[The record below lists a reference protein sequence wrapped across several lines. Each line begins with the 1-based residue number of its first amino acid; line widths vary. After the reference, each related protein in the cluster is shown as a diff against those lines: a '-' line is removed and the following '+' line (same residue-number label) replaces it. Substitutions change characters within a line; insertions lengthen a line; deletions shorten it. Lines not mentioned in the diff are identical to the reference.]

1 MFENQKILILGFARS
16 GYEAAK
22 VLVGRGNKVI
32 LNDSKEESKLEQDKI
47 AELRSLGVELV
58 FGSHPDDLLDSSFD
72 YLIKNPGVPI
82 HHKYVLKA
90 RELGIEVLNEVEMA
104 YRLFPEGVKLIGIT
118 GTNGKTTTTSLTY
131 EIVKKA
137 YGEKTFLAGNI
148 GYPLSSILN
157 DLKSGDIV
165 VMEVSCQQLA
175 NLSTFRPNIAVMTNL
190 SPAHIDFF
198 GSYDEYKKVK
208 LKLFVNQRDDDIAIL
223 NIENDEVMKGTTD
236 IKSNVKYF
244 SSKREVNGAYFIDNK
259 LYYYDEFI
267 INRDEFLLKGN
278 HNVEN
283 ALGAMM
289 IAKEVG
295 VDNESI
301 VSVLKTFTG
310 VRHRLEFIDKV
321 NGVDYYN
328 DTEATNTKCT
338 TIALSSFDK
347 NVILI
352 LGGLERGQDFH
363 DLDNFISP
371 VKEIVGIGECRDRV
385 KEYGDSVAIK
395 TNVFEKLVDAM
406 NYINSVVMDG
416 DTVLLSPASASWDQ
430 YKQCEDRGDEFRD
443 IVKKCYDKHRVCIK
457 KIEEV

>member
-1 MFENQKILILGFARS
+1 MFENKKILVLGMARS
-16 GYEAAK
+16 GYEVCK
-22 VLVGRGNKVI
+22 YLSKHNNTII
-32 LNDSKEESKLEQDKI
+32 LNDGGSRDKQDDAKVKELEQ
-47 AELRSLGVELV
+47 LGITLI
-58 FGSHPDDLLDSSFD
+58 FDSHPDDLLDDSFD
-72 YLIKNPGVPI
+72 YIIKNPGI
-82 HHKYVLKA
+82 RNDHKYVIKA
-90 RELGIEVLNEVEMA
+90 KELGIPVINEAEMA
-104 YRLFPEGVKLIGIT
+104 YRLLPDDVTLIGIT
-118 GTNGKTTTTSLTY
+118 GTNGKTTTTTLTY
-131 EIVKKA
+131 EMIKKS
-137 YGEKTFLAGNI
+137 GKRVHLAGNI
-148 GYPLSSILN
+148 GYPLCSFL
-157 DLKSGDIV
+157 DKLESGDII

-175 NLSTFRPNIAVMTNL
+175 NMDKFNPHIALMTNL
-190 SPAHIDFF
+190 SEAHIDFF
-198 GSYDEYKKVK
+198 GSYEAYKEDK
-208 LKLFVNQRDDDIAIL
+208 LKLFKNQRDDDIAIL
-223 NIENDEVMKGTTD
+223 NIENDDVMKGTTD

-244 SSKREVNGAYFIDNK
+244 SSKREINGAYMLDNK

-295 VDNESI
+295 VNNESI

-321 NGVDYYN
+321 KGVDYYN

-338 TIALSSFDK
+338 QIALSSFDK

-385 KEYGDSVAIK
+385 KEYGESVGIK
-395 TNVFEKLVDAM
+395 TNTFEKLNKAM
-406 NYINSVVMDG
+406 DYINSVVVDG

-443 IVKKCYDKHRVCIK
+443 IVKELK
-457 KIEEV
+457 KNE

>member
-1 MFENQKILILGFARS
+1 MFENKKILILGMARS

-22 VLVGRGNKVI
+22 YLSKYNNTII
-32 LNDSKEESKLEQDKI
+32 LNDGGSRDKQDQDKLK
-47 AELRSLGVELV
+47 ELESLGVTLI
-58 FGSHPDDLLDSSFD
+58 FDSHPDDLLDDSFD
-72 YLIKNPGVPI
+72 YIIKNPGI
-82 HHKYVLKA
+82 RNDHKYIVRAK
-90 RELGIEVLNEVEMA
+90 ELCIEVINEVEMA
-104 YRLFPEGVKLIGIT
+104 YRLLPDDVTLIGIT
-118 GTNGKTTTTSLTY
+118 GTNGKTTTTTLTY
-131 EIVKKA
+131 EIIKKS
-137 YGEKTFLAGNI
+137 GKRVHLAGNI
-148 GYPLSSILN
+148 GYPLCSFL
-157 DLKSGDIV
+157 DKLESGDII

-175 NLSTFRPNIAVMTNL
+175 NVKEFKPHIALMTNL
-190 SPAHIDFF
+190 SEAHIDFF
-198 GSYDEYKKVK
+198 GSYEAYKEDK
-208 LKLFVNQRDDDIAIL
+208 LKIFNNQTDSDIAIV
-223 NIENDEVMKGTTD
+223 NIENDDVMNGISD
-236 IKSNVKYF
+236 INSNVKYF
-244 SSKREVNGAYFIDNK
+244 SSKKEINGAYFKDDK

-267 INRDEFLLKGN
+267 ISRDEFLLKGN

-283 ALGAMM
+283 ALAAIM

-295 VDNESI
+295 VENESI

-321 NGVDYYN
+321 KGVSYYN

-363 DLDNFISP
+363 DLDSFISP

-385 KEYGDSVAIK
+385 KEYGDSIGIK
-395 TNVFEKLVDAM
+395 TNTFEKLSEAM
-406 NYINSVVMDG
+406 DYINSVVVDG

-443 IVKKCYDKHRVCIK
+443 IVRRFKNVN
-457 KIEEV
+457 

>member
-1 MFENQKILILGFARS
+1 MFDNKKILVLGMARS
-16 GYEAAK
+16 GYEACK
-22 VLVGRGNKVI
+22 YLSKHNNTII
-32 LNDSKEESKLEQDKI
+32 LNDGGSRDKQDKDKVL
-47 AELRSLGVELV
+47 ELEVLGITMV
-58 FGSHPDDLLDSSFD
+58 FGSHPDDLLDDSFD
-72 YLIKNPGVPI
+72 YIIKNPGI
-82 HHKYVLKA
+82 RNDHKYVIKA
-90 RELGIEVLNEVEMA
+90 KELGISVINEVEMA
-104 YRLFPEGVKLIGIT
+104 YRLLPGDVTLIGIT
-118 GTNGKTTTTSLTY
+118 GTNGKTTTTTLTY
-131 EIVKKA
+131 EMIKKS
-137 YGEKTFLAGNI
+137 GKRVHLAGNI
-148 GYPLSSILN
+148 GYPLCSFL
-157 DLKSGDIV
+157 DKLESGDII

-175 NLSTFRPNIAVMTNL
+175 NMDKFKPHIALMTNL
-190 SPAHIDFF
+190 SEAHIDFF
-198 GSYDEYKKVK
+198 GSYDVYKQVK
-208 LKLFVNQRDDDIAIL
+208 LKLFKNQTEDDIAIL
-223 NIENDEVMKGTTD
+223 NIENDEIMKGTYD

-244 SSKREVNGAYFIDNK
+244 SSKREINGAYMLGDK

-267 INRDEFLLKGN
+267 MNRDEFLLKGN

-310 VRHRLEFIDKV
+310 VRHRLEFIDRV
-321 NGVDYYN
+321 NGVSYYN

-347 NVILI
+347 NVVLI

-371 VKEIVGIGECRDRV
+371 LKEIVGIGECRDRV
-385 KEYGDSVAIK
+385 KEYGDSVGIK
-395 TNVFEKLVDAM
+395 TITFEKLVDAM
-406 NYINSVVMDG
+406 NYINSVVEDG

-443 IVKKCYDKHRVCIK
+443 IVKSFKDKD
-457 KIEEV
+457 

>member
-1 MFENQKILILGFARS
+1 MFKDKKILILGMARS
-16 GYEAAK
+16 GYEVAK
-22 VLVGRGNKVI
+22 VLVGRGNTII
-32 LNDSKEESKLEQDKI
+32 LNDGGSRDKQDASKVKELEE
-47 AELRSLGVELV
+47 LGITLIFEN
-58 FGSHPDDLLDSSFD
+58 HPDNLLDASFD
-72 YLIKNPGVPI
+72 YLIKNPGI
-82 HHKYVLKA
+82 RNDHKYVVKA
-90 RELGIEVLNEVEMA
+90 QELGIEVINEAEMA
-104 YRLFPEGVKLIGIT
+104 FRLLPDDVILIGIT
-118 GTNGKTTTTSLTY
+118 GTNGKTTTTTLTY
-131 EIVKKA
+131 EMIKKS
-137 YGEKTFLAGNI
+137 GKRVHLAGNI
-148 GYPLSSILN
+148 GYPLCSFL
-157 DLKSGDIV
+157 DKLKSGDII

-175 NLSTFRPNIAVMTNL
+175 NMKEFRPHIALMTNL
-190 SPAHIDFF
+190 SEAHIDFF
-198 GSYDEYKKVK
+198 GSYDEYKRVK
-208 LKLFVNQRDDDIAIL
+208 LKLFAKQTDADIAIL
-223 NIENDEVMKGTTD
+223 NIENDDVMKGTCN

-244 SSKREVNGAYFIDNK
+244 SSKREINGAYLLDDKF
-259 LYYYDEFI
+259 YYYDEFI
-267 INRDEFLLKGN
+267 MNRDDFLLKGN

-310 VRHRLEFIDKV
+310 VRHRLEFINKV
-321 NGVDYYN
+321 NDVSYYN

-371 VKEIVGIGECRDRV
+371 LKEIVGIGECRDRV
-385 KEYGDSVAIK
+385 KEYGDSIGIK
-395 TNVFEKLVDAM
+395 TNTFEKLSEAM
-406 NYINSVVMDG
+406 IYINSIVEDG

-443 IVKKCYDKHRVCIK
+443 IVMRLKDDN
-457 KIEEV
+457 

>member
-1 MFENQKILILGFARS
+1 MFKDKKILILGMARS

-22 VLVGRGNKVI
+22 VLVGRGNTII
-32 LNDSKEESKLEQDKI
+32 LNDGGSRDKQDASKVKELEE
-47 AELRSLGVELV
+47 LGITLIFEN
-58 FGSHPDDLLDSSFD
+58 HPDDLLDASFD
-72 YLIKNPGVPI
+72 YLIKNPGI
-82 HHKYVLKA
+82 RNDHKYVVKA
-90 RELGIEVLNEVEMA
+90 QELGIEVINEAEMA
-104 YRLFPEGVKLIGIT
+104 FRLLPDDVILIGIT
-118 GTNGKTTTTSLTY
+118 GTNGKTTTTTLTY
-131 EIVKKA
+131 EMIKKS
-137 YGEKTFLAGNI
+137 GKRVHLAGNI
-148 GYPLSSILN
+148 GYPLCSFL
-157 DLKSGDIV
+157 DKLKSGDII

-175 NLSTFRPNIAVMTNL
+175 NMKEFRPHIALMTNL
-190 SPAHIDFF
+190 SEAHIDFF
-198 GSYDEYKKVK
+198 GSYDEYKRVK
-208 LKLFVNQRDDDIAIL
+208 LKLFAKQTDADIAIL
-223 NIENDEVMKGTTD
+223 NIENDDVMKGTCN

-244 SSKREVNGAYFIDNK
+244 SSKREINGAYLLDDK

-267 INRDEFLLKGN
+267 MNRDEFLLRGN

-310 VRHRLEFIDKV
+310 VRHRLEFINKV
-321 NGVDYYN
+321 NDVSYYN

-363 DLDNFISP
+363 DLDNFIRP

-385 KEYGDSVAIK
+385 KEYGDSIGIK
-395 TNVFEKLVDAM
+395 TNTFEKLSEAM
-406 NYINSVVMDG
+406 IYINSIVEDG

-443 IVKKCYDKHRVCIK
+443 IVMRLKDDN
-457 KIEEV
+457 

>member
-1 MFENQKILILGFARS
+1 MFENKKILILGMARS

-22 VLVGRGNKVI
+22 YLSKHNNTII
-32 LNDSKEESKLEQDKI
+32 LNDGGSREKQDEEKIKELE
-47 AELRSLGVELV
+47 SLGVTLI
-58 FGSHPDDLLDSSFD
+58 FDSHPDDLLDDSFD
-72 YLIKNPGVPI
+72 YIIKNPGI
-82 HHKYVLKA
+82 RNDHKYVIKA
-90 RELGIEVLNEVEMA
+90 NELGVEVINEAEMA
-104 YRLFPEGVKLIGIT
+104 FRLLPPDVTLIGIT
-118 GTNGKTTTTSLTY
+118 GTNGKTTTTTLTY
-131 EIVKKA
+131 EMIKKS
-137 YGEKTFLAGNI
+137 GKRVHLAGNI
-148 GYPLSSILN
+148 GYPLCSFLESLE
-157 DLKSGDIV
+157 SGDII

-175 NLSTFRPNIAVMTNL
+175 NMDKFNPHIALMTNL
-190 SPAHIDFF
+190 SEAHIDFF
-198 GSYDEYKKVK
+198 GSYEAYKEDK
-208 LKLFVNQRDDDIAIL
+208 LKLFKNQTDLDTAIL
-223 NIENDEVMKGTTD
+223 NIENDEVMKGTVD

-244 SSKREVNGAYFIDNK
+244 SSKREINGAYMLDDK

-267 INRDEFLLKGN
+267 MNRDELLLRGN

-295 VDNESI
+295 VDNDSI
-301 VSVLKTFTG
+301 VSVLKTFSG
-310 VRHRLEFIDKV
+310 VRHRLEFIDSV

-352 LGGLERGQDFH
+352 LGGLERGQNFH

-385 KEYGDSVAIK
+385 KEYGDSVGIK
-395 TNVFEKLVDAM
+395 TNVFEKLEEAM
-406 NYINSVVMDG
+406 NYINGVVESG

-443 IVKKCYDKHRVCIK
+443 IVRSFKVGD
-457 KIEEV
+457 

>member
-1 MFENQKILILGFARS
+1 MFKDKKILILGMARS

-22 VLVGRGNKVI
+22 VLVGRGNTII
-32 LNDSKEESKLEQDKI
+32 LNDGGSRDKQDASKVKELEE
-47 AELRSLGVELV
+47 LGITLIFEN
-58 FGSHPDDLLDSSFD
+58 HPDDLLDASFD
-72 YLIKNPGVPI
+72 YLIKNPGI
-82 HHKYVLKA
+82 RNDHKYVVKA
-90 RELGIEVLNEVEMA
+90 QELGIEVINEAEMA
-104 YRLFPEGVKLIGIT
+104 FRLLPDDVILIGIT
-118 GTNGKTTTTSLTY
+118 GTNGKTTTTTLTY
-131 EIVKKA
+131 EMIKKS
-137 YGEKTFLAGNI
+137 GKRVHLAGNI
-148 GYPLSSILN
+148 GYPLCSFL
-157 DLKSGDIV
+157 DKLKSGDII

-175 NLSTFRPNIAVMTNL
+175 NMKEFRPHIALMTNL
-190 SPAHIDFF
+190 SEAHIDFF
-198 GSYDEYKKVK
+198 GSYDEYKRVK
-208 LKLFVNQRDDDIAIL
+208 LKLFAKQTDADIAIL
-223 NIENDEVMKGTTD
+223 NIENDDVMKGTCN

-244 SSKREVNGAYFIDNK
+244 SSKREINGAYLLDDK

-267 INRDEFLLKGN
+267 MNRDDFLLRGN

-310 VRHRLEFIDKV
+310 VRHRLEFINKV
-321 NGVDYYN
+321 NDVSYYN

-363 DLDNFISP
+363 DLDNFIRP

-385 KEYGDSVAIK
+385 KEYGDSIGIK
-395 TNVFEKLVDAM
+395 TNTFEKLSEAM
-406 NYINSVVMDG
+406 IYINSIVEDG

-443 IVKKCYDKHRVCIK
+443 IVMRLKDDN
-457 KIEEV
+457 

>member
-1 MFENQKILILGFARS
+1 MFEDKKILILGMARS
-16 GYEAAK
+16 GYEACK
-22 VLVGRGNKVI
+22 YLSKHNNTII
-32 LNDSKEESKLEQDKI
+32 LNDGGSRDKQDKDKVL
-47 AELRSLGVELV
+47 ELEKLGITMV
-58 FGSHPDDLLDSSFD
+58 FDSHPDDLLDDSFD
-72 YLIKNPGVPI
+72 YIIKNPGI
-82 HHKYVLKA
+82 RNDHKYVMKA
-90 RELGIEVLNEVEMA
+90 KELGIPVINEAEMA
-104 YRLFPEGVKLIGIT
+104 YRLLPDDVTLIGIT
-118 GTNGKTTTTSLTY
+118 GTNGKTTTTTLTY
-131 EIVKKA
+131 EMIKKS
-137 YGEKTFLAGNI
+137 GKRVHLAGNI
-148 GYPLSSILN
+148 GYPLCSFLER
-157 DLKSGDIV
+157 LESGDII

-175 NLSTFRPNIAVMTNL
+175 NMDKFKPHIALMTNL
-190 SPAHIDFF
+190 SEAHIDFF
-198 GSYDEYKKVK
+198 GSYDLYKQVK
-208 LKLFVNQRDDDIAIL
+208 LKLFANQRDDDIAIL
-223 NIENDEVMKGTTD
+223 NIENDEVMKGTRD

-244 SSKREVNGAYFIDNK
+244 SSKREINGAYLLDGK

-267 INRDEFLLKGN
+267 MNRDEFLLKGN

-295 VDNESI
+295 VDNDFI

-310 VRHRLEFIDKV
+310 VRHRLEFIDRV

-338 TIALSSFDK
+338 QIALKAFNK

-371 VKEIVGIGECRDRV
+371 VKEIVGIGECKDRV
-385 KEYGDSVAIK
+385 KEYGDSIGIK
-395 TNVFEKLVDAM
+395 TTIYEKLDEAM
-406 NYINSVVMDG
+406 NYINSVVESG

-443 IVKKCYDKHRVCIK
+443 IVKSFKDKN
-457 KIEEV
+457 

>member
-1 MFENQKILILGFARS
+1 MFENKKILVLGMARS
-16 GYEAAK
+16 GYEACK
-22 VLVGRGNKVI
+22 YLSKHNNTII
-32 LNDSKEESKLEQDKI
+32 LNDGGSRDKQDDKKVTELEQ
-47 AELRSLGVELV
+47 LGVTLI
-58 FGSHPDDLLDSSFD
+58 FDSHPDDLLDDSFD
-72 YLIKNPGVPI
+72 YIIKNPGI
-82 HHKYVLKA
+82 INDHKYVVKA
-90 RELGIEVLNEVEMA
+90 KELGIPVINEAEMA
-104 YRLFPEGVKLIGIT
+104 YRLLPDDVTLIGIT
-118 GTNGKTTTTSLTY
+118 GTNGKTTTTTLTY
-131 EIVKKA
+131 EMIKMSGKRVH
-137 YGEKTFLAGNI
+137 LAGNI
-148 GYPLSSILN
+148 GYPLCSFL
-157 DLKSGDIV
+157 DKLESGDII

-175 NLSTFRPNIAVMTNL
+175 NMDKFNPHIALMTNL
-190 SPAHIDFF
+190 SEAHIDFF
-198 GSYDEYKKVK
+198 GSYEAYKEDK
-208 LKLFVNQRDDDIAIL
+208 LKLFKNQRDDDIAIL
-223 NIENDEVMKGTTD
+223 NIENDEVMKGTRN

-244 SSKREVNGAYFIDNK
+244 SSKREINGAYMLDNK

-267 INRDEFLLKGN
+267 MNRDEFLLKGN

-283 ALGAMM
+283 ALAAIM

-321 NGVDYYN
+321 KGVDYYN

-338 TIALSSFDK
+338 QIALSSFDK

-385 KEYGDSVAIK
+385 KEYGDSVGIK
-395 TNVFEKLVDAM
+395 TNTFEKLVDAM
-406 NYINSVVMDG
+406 NYINNVVVDG

-443 IVKKCYDKHRVCIK
+443 IVKELK
-457 KIEEV
+457 KNE

>member
-1 MFENQKILILGFARS
+1 MFENKKILVLGMARS
-16 GYEAAK
+16 GYEACK
-22 VLVGRGNKVI
+22 YLSKHNNTII
-32 LNDSKEESKLEQDKI
+32 LNDGGSRDKQDDAKVKELEQ
-47 AELRSLGVELV
+47 LGITLI
-58 FGSHPDDLLDSSFD
+58 FDSHPDDLLDDSFD
-72 YLIKNPGVPI
+72 YIIKNPGI
-82 HHKYVLKA
+82 RNDHKYVIKA
-90 RELGIEVLNEVEMA
+90 KELGIPVINEAEMA
-104 YRLFPEGVKLIGIT
+104 YRLLPDDVTLIGIT
-118 GTNGKTTTTSLTY
+118 GTNGKTTTTTLTY
-131 EIVKKA
+131 EMIKKS
-137 YGEKTFLAGNI
+137 GKRVHLAGNI
-148 GYPLSSILN
+148 GYPLCSFL
-157 DLKSGDIV
+157 DKLESGDIII
-165 VMEVSCQQLA
+165 MEVSCQQLA
-175 NLSTFRPNIAVMTNL
+175 NMDKFNPHIALMTNL
-190 SPAHIDFF
+190 SEAHIDFF
-198 GSYDEYKKVK
+198 GSYEAYKEDK
-208 LKLFVNQRDDDIAIL
+208 LKLFKNQRDDDIAIL
-223 NIENDEVMKGTTD
+223 NIENDDVMKGTTD

-244 SSKREVNGAYFIDNK
+244 SSKREINGAYMLDNK

-321 NGVDYYN
+321 KGVDYYN

-338 TIALSSFDK
+338 QIALSSFDK

-385 KEYGDSVAIK
+385 KEYGESVGIK
-395 TNVFEKLVDAM
+395 TNTFEKLVDAM
-406 NYINSVVMDG
+406 DYINSVVVDG

-443 IVKKCYDKHRVCIK
+443 IVRSFKDGEK
-457 KIEEV
+457 

>member
-1 MFENQKILILGFARS
+1 MFDNKKILVLGMARS
-16 GYEAAK
+16 GYEACK
-22 VLVGRGNKVI
+22 YLSKHNNTII
-32 LNDSKEESKLEQDKI
+32 LNDGGSRDKQDDKKVKELEQ
-47 AELRSLGVELV
+47 LGVTLI
-58 FGSHPDDLLDSSFD
+58 FDSHPDDLLDDSFD
-72 YLIKNPGVPI
+72 YIIKNPGI
-82 HHKYVLKA
+82 RNDHKYVVKA
-90 RELGIEVLNEVEMA
+90 NELGIPVINEAEMA
-104 YRLFPEGVKLIGIT
+104 YRLLPDDVTLIGIT
-118 GTNGKTTTTSLTY
+118 GTNGKTTTTTLTY
-131 EIVKKA
+131 EMIKKS
-137 YGEKTFLAGNI
+137 GKRVHLAGNI
-148 GYPLSSILN
+148 GYPLCSFL
-157 DLKSGDIV
+157 DKLESGDII

-175 NLSTFRPNIAVMTNL
+175 NVDKFNPHIALMTNL
-190 SPAHIDFF
+190 SEAHIDFF
-198 GSYDEYKKVK
+198 GSYEAYKEDK
-208 LKLFVNQRDDDIAIL
+208 LKLFKNQQDDDIAIL
-223 NIENDEVMKGTTD
+223 NIENDEVMKGTRN

-244 SSKREVNGAYFIDNK
+244 SSKREINGAYMLDDK

-267 INRDEFLLKGN
+267 MNRDEFLLKGN

-301 VSVLKTFTG
+301 ISVLKTFTG

-321 NGVDYYN
+321 KGVDYYN

-338 TIALSSFDK
+338 QIALSSFDK

-363 DLDNFISP
+363 DLDNYISP

-385 KEYGDSVAIK
+385 KEYGESVGIK
-395 TNVFEKLVDAM
+395 TNTFEKLVDAM
-406 NYINSVVMDG
+406 NYINSVVVDG

-443 IVKKCYDKHRVCIK
+443 IVRSFKGSEK
-457 KIEEV
+457 

>member
-1 MFENQKILILGFARS
+1 MFEDKKILILGMARS
-16 GYEAAK
+16 GYEACK
-22 VLVGRGNKVI
+22 YLSKHNNTII
-32 LNDSKEESKLEQDKI
+32 LNDGGSRDKQDKDKVL
-47 AELRSLGVELV
+47 ELERLGITMI
-58 FGSHPDDLLDSSFD
+58 FDSHPDDLLDDSFD
-72 YLIKNPGVPI
+72 YVIKNPGI
-82 HHKYVLKA
+82 RNDHKYVIKA
-90 RELGIEVLNEVEMA
+90 KELGIPVINEAEMA
-104 YRLFPEGVKLIGIT
+104 YRLLPLDVTLIGIT
-118 GTNGKTTTTSLTY
+118 GTNGKTTTTTLTY
-131 EIVKKA
+131 EMIKKS
-137 YGEKTFLAGNI
+137 GKRVHLAGNI
-148 GYPLSSILN
+148 GYPLCSFLEK
-157 DLKSGDIV
+157 LESGDII

-175 NLSTFRPNIAVMTNL
+175 NMDKFNPHIALMTNL
-190 SPAHIDFF
+190 SEAHTDFF
-198 GSYDEYKKVK
+198 GSYDLYKKVK
-208 LKLFVNQRDDDIAIL
+208 LKLFANQRDDDIAIL
-223 NIENDEVMKGTTD
+223 NIENDEVMKGTAD

-244 SSKREVNGAYFIDNK
+244 SSKREINGAYFIDDK

-267 INRDEFLLKGN
+267 MNRDEFLLKGN

-295 VDNESI
+295 VDTESI

-321 NGVDYYN
+321 KGVDYYN

-363 DLDNFISP
+363 DLDTFISP

-385 KEYGDSVAIK
+385 KEYGESVGIK
-395 TNVFEKLVDAM
+395 TTIYEHLNEAM
-406 NYINSVVMDG
+406 DYINSVVVDG

-443 IVKKCYDKHRVCIK
+443 IVRSFKDDDWI
-457 KIEEV
+457 

>member
-1 MFENQKILILGFARS
+1 MFENKKILVLGMARS
-16 GYEAAK
+16 GYEACK
-22 VLVGRGNKVI
+22 YLSKHNNTII
-32 LNDSKEESKLEQDKI
+32 LNDGGSRDKQDDAKVKELE
-47 AELRSLGVELV
+47 ELGITLI
-58 FGSHPDDLLDSSFD
+58 FYSHPDDLLDDSFD
-72 YLIKNPGVPI
+72 YIIKNPGI
-82 HHKYVLKA
+82 RNDHKYVIKA
-90 RELGIEVLNEVEMA
+90 KELGIPVINEAEMA
-104 YRLFPEGVKLIGIT
+104 YRLLPDDVTLIGIT
-118 GTNGKTTTTSLTY
+118 GTNGKTTTTTLTY
-131 EIVKKA
+131 EMIKKS
-137 YGEKTFLAGNI
+137 GKRVHLAGNI
-148 GYPLSSILN
+148 GYPLCSFL
-157 DLKSGDIV
+157 DKLESGDII

-175 NLSTFRPNIAVMTNL
+175 NMDKFNPHIALMTNL
-190 SPAHIDFF
+190 SEAHIDFF
-198 GSYDEYKKVK
+198 GSYEAYKEDK
-208 LKLFVNQRDDDIAIL
+208 LKLFKNQQDDDIAIL
-223 NIENDEVMKGTTD
+223 NIENDEVMKGTRN

-244 SSKREVNGAYFIDNK
+244 SSKREINGAYMLDNK

-267 INRDEFLLKGN
+267 MNRDEFLLKGN

-301 VSVLKTFTG
+301 ISVLKTFTG

-321 NGVDYYN
+321 KGVDYYN

-338 TIALSSFDK
+338 QIALSSFDK

-385 KEYGDSVAIK
+385 KEYGESVGIK
-395 TNVFEKLVDAM
+395 TNTFEKLNKAM
-406 NYINSVVMDG
+406 DYINSVVVDG

-443 IVKKCYDKHRVCIK
+443 IVKELK
-457 KIEEV
+457 KNE